1 MEEKNI
7 FVVTQET
14 QMCGETFYS
23 AIAAY
28 HNEEDA
34 KKKMKEVSKND
45 MTYLKE
51 HVSTEDIDERNTNM
65 QFISMLDLVTNIVTP
80 RLNRQLSI
88 NMGCFVLR

>member
-1 MEEKNI
+1 MEGKNI

-45 MTYLKE
+45 LSSFEE
-51 HVSTEDIDERNTNM
+51 HVSKEHIDVEEHEHAIYINVGFSDEYSYTEIKQTT
-65 QFISMLDLVTNIVTP
+65 LY
-80 RLNRQLSI
+80 
-88 NMGCFVLR
+88 

>member
-45 MTYLKE
+45 LSSFEE
-51 HVSTEDIDERNTNM
+51 HVSKEHIDVEEHEHAIYINVGFSDEYSYTEIKQTT
-65 QFISMLDLVTNIVTP
+65 LY
-80 RLNRQLSI
+80 
-88 NMGCFVLR
+88 